1 MKLKLQHA
9 QFLANRI
16 VLDLS
21 RSSLVKITSPI
32 SNLNRLVTDI
42 IKKDIQEEASIE
54 NRVREL
60 LDEYQDEI
68 DANEVNE
75 KQLFT
80 MIKKQVAKERG
91 FLLSYSERYSQLSH
105 DILDELFEESY
116 IECNVPENAV
126 KNHIL
131 ESIEQYFK
139 YHEEAYDNVIE
150 KIKNYKRRLIAGSD
164 EYEIIFARLYAE
176 EMEMRG

>member
-105 DILDELFEESY
+105 DILDELLTEEEY
-116 IECNVPENAV
+116 KEAV
-126 KNHIL
+126 TWLK
-131 ESIEQYFK
+131 K
-139 YHEEAYDNVIE
+139 YQHLTKDYQ
-150 KIKNYKRRLIAGSD
+150 
-164 EYEIIFARLYAE
+164 
-176 EMEMRG
+176 EMEIEL

>member
-1 MKLKLQHA
+1 M
-9 QFLANRI
+9 
-16 VLDLS
+16 
-21 RSSLVKITSPI
+21 
-32 SNLNRLVTDI
+32 
-42 IKKDIQEEASIE
+42 
-54 NRVREL
+54 
-60 LDEYQDEI
+60 
-68 DANEVNE
+68 
-75 KQLFT
+75 
-80 MIKKQVAKERG
+80 
-91 FLLSYSERYSQLSH
+91 SYSERYSQLSH

-176 EMEMRG
+176 EMEKRG